1 MDQLDA
7 VPGPVF
13 VDPSGRRGRRV
24 RRACWLLGSLAVAY
38 VVAVLLALVVPA
50 GLTRLVVPGLG
61 AVLPGP
67 AAPELRDAGGSPA
80 PAAGLLAPSPT
91 TPSPTTLA
99 SFGPAVPVA
108 SAALPGGLTSPPA
121 GQEQV
126 ASGRGLA
133 TSVSPSA
140 PVPSPTPGRGV
151 ASPSARP
158 ASPVAPTRTGRP
170 TSPPGRPSPT
180 VSPAPYPGSTP
191 PAQSRPRPSRSPG
204 PRAVPA
210 HSGGPR

>member
-1 MDQLDA
+1 MVQLDA

-13 VDPSGRRGRRV
+13 VDPSGRRGRLV
-24 RRACWLLGSLAVAY
+24 RRACWLLGSLAGAY

-80 PAAGLLAPSPT
+80 PAAGLLALSPT
-91 TPSPTTLA
+91 ALA
-99 SFGPAVPVA
+99 SFGPAGPVA
-108 SAALPGGLTSPPA
+108 SAAPPVGLTSPPA
-121 GQEQV
+121 GPEQV
-126 ASGRGLA
+126 TSGRGLA
-133 TSVSPSA
+133 TSVGRSA

-151 ASPSARP
+151 ASPSAGP

-191 PAQSRPRPSRSPG
+191 PGQPRPRPSKSPG

-210 HSGGPR
+210 HSRGPR